1 MNRAVT
7 AALAAF
13 AIAGSCHAALV
24 PIHSVG
30 SITHSAGFSSDSRT
44 ISLASLPSFSTN
56 AYQYSTANAGTPAF
70 TSGAAASTARA
81 GMGLVTQPNFFGIG
95 FATGTVLTQRGN
107 ADRSPASAST
117 LRMDFSATWA
127 NGASNFGGDATVG
140 ASFGLIGS
148 IPTGG
153 AAFTQLI
160 INATYHAYSPDNVA
174 GAISLRG
181 SITPDPFFYR
191 ATAGTFTFSGSD
203 YVPSA
208 LAFIPAG
215 WLVTIEGSV
224 IMRVH
229 NDQDEASLEFNR
241 PGGVFPTGYGGD
253 PSGQLTVVPLPAPSL
268 AAGLGLIMIAARRR
282 RRA

>member
-1 MNRAVT
+1 MRHPLVRLSRGLLSLAL
-7 AALAAF
+7 ALAALPIQPAF
-13 AIAGSCHAALV
+13 AGET
-24 PIHSVG
+24 IHVVQSGETLFRIGLRYGVG
-30 SITHSAGFSSDSRT
+30 WRTLMAVNGLTSITIYPG
-44 ISLASLPSFSTN
+44 
-56 AYQYSTANAGTPAF
+56 Q
-70 TSGAAASTARA
+70 
-81 GMGLVTQPNFFGIG
+81 Q
-95 FATGTVLTQRGN
+95 
-107 ADRSPASAST
+107 
-117 LRMDFSATWA
+117 
-127 NGASNFGGDATVG
+127 
-140 ASFGLIGS
+140 LI